1 MNQSMIT
8 LGFAVKDARSQE
20 EVFSCVARAGQQLG
34 FDKAMYASKQYISLT
49 QPKLH
54 IQSNYPQAWIA
65 HYTLNSYAQRDPV
78 VIQTMKAQSV
88 VIWSEQLYESQMQMW
103 LEAQAHGLRVGWG
116 FAVQQQPDAVGLVAL
131 AREFDEISSSELQQ
145 KEPQLRWLTYCAE
158 QRMTQLRQAKRL
170 AQQSKA
176 DSFAWA
182 KPTEKTSGNPLS
194 ERECDILRWTA
205 DGKTAEDIGL
215 IINVATR
222 TVNFHLNHVMTV
234 LSVPNKTAAVA
245 RALIR
250 GWLF

>member
-1 MNQSMIT
+1 MNQSMLT
-8 LGFAVKDARSQE
+8 LGFAVKDALSQE
-20 EVFSCVARAGQQLG
+20 EVFACVERAGQELG

-49 QPKLH
+49 QPKL
-54 IQSNYPQAWIA
+54 QMLSNYPQAWVE
-65 HYTLNSYAQRDPV
+65 HYKQQSYAQRDPV
-78 VIQTMKAQSV
+78 VIQTLKAQSV
-88 VIWSEQLYESQMQMW
+88 VIWSEKLYESQKQMW
-103 LEAQAHGLRVGWG
+103 QEARAHGLCVGWG

-131 AREFDEISSSELQQ
+131 AREFGEISASEQQ
-145 KEPQLRWLTYCAE
+145 YKEPQLRWLTYCAE
-158 QRMTQLRQAKRL
+158 QRMAQLRQARQL
-170 AQQSKA
+170 AQQSRA

-194 ERECDILRWTA
+194 ERECEILRWTA

-234 LSVPNKTAAVA
+234 LMVPNKTAAVA